1 MKILPNMYYIN
12 PYNKT
17 NMKKTNKAIA
27 FRQDI
32 NEAESANM
40 L

>member
-1 MKILPNMYYIN
+1 MYYIN
-12 PYNKT
+12 PYN
-17 NMKKTNKAIA
+17 NSDMKKKKQTNAIA
-27 FRQDI
+27 FRQEI

>member
-1 MKILPNMYYIN
+1 MYYIN

-17 NMKKTNKAIA
+17 DMKKKQTNAIA
-27 FRQDI
+27 FRQEI